1 MADMIHLP
9 ESIVALVFYA
19 LWAIALVLTI
29 AIDRLL
35 LIFRGRVKN
44 NEFLSGVPHGNEAN
58 LRINPAHLNTVE
70 KQPVLAAILLA
81 AWVAGAESHLFNLLA
96 MLVLAAR
103 IVQSIIHIMSGGQI
117 ATWFRTT
124 MFAVQ
129 IVCEIW
135 MAVMILQTAG
145 VF

>member
-35 LIFRGRVKN
+35 LIFRGQVKN
-44 NEFLSGVPHGNEAN
+44 NEFLSGVPHGNEAYW
-58 LRINPAHLNTVE
+58 RINRAHLNTVE
-70 KQPVLAAILLA
+70 NLPIFAAIVLA

-135 MAVMILQTAG
+135 MAVMILQIAG

>member
-44 NEFLSGVPHGNEAN
+44 NEFLSGVPHGNEAYW
-58 LRINPAHLNTVE
+58 RINRAHLNTVE
-70 KQPVLAAILLA
+70 NLPIFAAIVLA

-135 MAVMILQTAG
+135 MAVMILQIAG
-145 VF
+145 IF